1 MSITLTTLL
10 AESRIFLA
18 DAQCASSSFFD
29 DDDLTLYLNN
39 SLLTLWSLL
48 PDDALR
54 NYNDVGETNLV
65 SGTSEYPLPA
75 DYYIESTVMVND
87 IPARKVRY
95 AEYAIWENNT
105 YLKPLHSQP
114 AYTTKGSNVVIF
126 PDPAHDAALGL
137 RFFYLK
143 VPPTLADGADTVLVD
158 ASYSPIIVGMACANA
173 ISIKESVEEGASML
187 KATMDSLKILLGKE
201 ISEEEEAVK
210 Q

>member
-1 MSITLTTLL
+1 MSITLTNLI
-10 AESRIFLA
+10 EDCRIQLA
-18 DAQCASSSFFD
+18 DAQASASPFWDS
-29 DDDLTLYLNN
+29 DDLTLYLNN

-54 NYNDVGETNLV
+54 NYNDVAETNLV
-65 SGTSEYPLPA
+65 SATSEYPLPA

-95 AEYAIWENNT
+95 AEYAIWENNI

-114 AYTTKGSNVVIF
+114 AYTTKGSNIVIF
-126 PDPAHDAALGL
+126 PDPAHDAASGL

-143 VPPTLADGADTVLVD
+143 VPPTLATGTDTVLID
-158 ASYSPIIVGMACANA
+158 ASYSPIIVGLACGRAM
-173 ISIKESVEEGASML
+173 SLKESVEEGKVL
-187 KATMDSLKILLGKE
+187 IDSALEDLKILLGKDTK
-201 ISEEEEAVK
+201 EEEEAVK